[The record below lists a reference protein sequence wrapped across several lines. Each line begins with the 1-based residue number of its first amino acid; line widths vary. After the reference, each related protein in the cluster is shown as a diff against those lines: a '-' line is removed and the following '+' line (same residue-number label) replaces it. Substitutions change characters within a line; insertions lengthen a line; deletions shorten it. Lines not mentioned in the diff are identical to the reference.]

1 MTVAV
6 EAPRVIGIA
15 VPKVDHLVGVG
26 PCAHTGGPTSAS
38 GPGEVCRRRPHA
50 KFGGQLWVRGLVTWP
65 CKLSFRVDP
74 DSRAVA
80 LAATAVGAAVA
91 LAATAVALAVG
102 ATVGVAVAWQRLAVR
117 WLSPWQLAA
126 AVAVGVAV
134 AWAAG
139 LSGWLSGSTSKEKSA
154 LGTPVP
160 RLYP

>member
-1 MTVAV
+1 M
-6 EAPRVIGIA
+6 
-15 VPKVDHLVGVG
+15 
-26 PCAHTGGPTSAS
+26 C
-38 GPGEVCRRRPHA
+38 
-50 KFGGQLWVRGLVTWP
+50 GLVTWP

-139 LSGWLSGSTSKEKSA
+139 LSGWLSGSTFNAKVRFRDTGS
-154 LGTPVP
+154 
-160 RLYP
+160 